1 MIKENNQDNE
11 AILAQ
16 YLAQQIADIRN
27 KKGHNGLTITLQEW
41 KARKRIM
48 LEHRGFAEQLLLDI
62 AKDKDR

>member
-1 MIKENNQDNE
+1 MKGNNQDNE

-27 KKGHNGLTITLQEW
+27 KKAHNGLTITLEDW

-48 LEHRGFAEQLLLDI
+48 LEHRGFAEELIRSLD
-62 AKDKDR
+62 R

>member
-1 MIKENNQDNE
+1 MKGNNQDNE

-27 KKGHNGLTITLQEW
+27 KKGHNGQTITLGEF

-48 LEHRGFAEQLLLDI
+48 LEHRGFAEELIRSLD
-62 AKDKDR
+62 R

>member
-1 MIKENNQDNE
+1 MKGNDSDNE

-16 YLAQQIADIRN
+16 YLAQQIAEIRN
-27 KKGHNGLTITLQEW
+27 KKGHTGLNLTLQEW

-62 AKDKDR
+62 AKEQDR